1 MKKWT
6 NILIISLFVASSLFA
21 AGRMQEEDRIN
32 PRYYQFMVYSLT
44 ENLNLTSQQAEKL
57 FPIMRPY
64 REAKRQCHNKMIA
77 LSKEAYQQDNINKSH
92 VQYYKNEIKL
102 LHQKEF
108 ELDEEFYTKIET
120 FLSPEQLA
128 RAMFFEQHFRSELSR
143 ELKERHYMPNNPPK
157 KKQNYWFNKR
167 NK

>member
-1 MKKWT
+1 MKKRT
-6 NILIISLFVASSLFA
+6 SILIISLLVAGSLFA
-21 AGRMQEEDRIN
+21 AGRMQEEDCIN

-77 LSKEAYQQDNINKSH
+77 LSEEVYQQDNINKSH
-92 VQYYKNEIKL
+92 VQYYKNEIRR
-102 LHQKEF
+102 LHQEGL
-108 ELDEEFYTKIET
+108 ELDEAFYAKIET
-120 FLSPEQLA
+120 FLSPEQVA
-128 RAMFFEQHFRSELSR
+128 KAIFFEQHFRSELSR
-143 ELKERHYMPNNPPK
+143 ELKKRHHMPNDMPK